1 MGDFFD
7 DISKRAQARRNLSF
21 EKQKTLLNSG
31 ILTPSMTN
39 DSLDGNLTD
48 EQIVEKKDMIE
59 AEEQQAYND
68 AIGIP
73 FGVVEGALGLGGDI
87 ELLGQGIKGAYNADR
102 GQKWDGFV
110 EGLQD
115 RDTQF
120 WTTQDNMERTD
131 RWLEGTGLGDRLKD
145 GSGGRLVGEI
155 LAPIPVPK
163 GVMQAGKVIGKA
175 GMAVATHPMTR
186 YTVAKAANEV

>member
-48 EQIVEKKDMIE
+48 EQIIEKKDMIE

-68 AIGIP
+68 AIGVP
-73 FGVVEGALGLGGDI
+73 FGVVEGAAGILGDV

-145 GSGGRLVGEI
+145 GAGGRLGGEMGGLMTI
-155 LAPIPVPK
+155 STIEGIAGDNGVLFFSSRRRHTRFLPVSWARRC
-163 GVMQAGKVIGKA
+163 V
-175 GMAVATHPMTR
+175 
-186 YTVAKAANEV
+186 